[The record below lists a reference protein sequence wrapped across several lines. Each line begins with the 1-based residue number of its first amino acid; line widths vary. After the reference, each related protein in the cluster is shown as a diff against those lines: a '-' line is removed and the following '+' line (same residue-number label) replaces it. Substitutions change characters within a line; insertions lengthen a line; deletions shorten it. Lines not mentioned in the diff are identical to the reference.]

1 MGVITH
7 FPAVADFF
15 LDLPNATLLH
25 LQVSQTENVMNFQ
38 FKLRPGKQHIENYG
52 LELATSLGFPAIV
65 LETATEISTRLS
77 QLHRERLENNPNVL
91 AKKQRDYKAKV
102 VAELVGMM
110 RNSTLGKEAMVN
122 LLQSVQNDVKS
133 LLVGNPINREE

>member
-15 LDLPNATLLH
+15 LDFPNAMLLN
-25 LQVSQTENVMNFQ
+25 LQVSQNEHVMNYQ

-52 LELATSLGFPAIV
+52 LELARSLGFPAIV
-65 LETATEISTRLS
+65 LETATEISSRLS
-77 QLHRERLENNPNVL
+77 QLHRERHENNPNVL
-91 AKKQRDYKAKV
+91 AKKQRDYKAKI

-110 RNSTLGKEAMVN
+110 RNSTLGKDAILN
-122 LLQSVQNDVKS
+122 LLRSVQNDVKS
-133 LLVGNPINREE
+133 LLVANPINREE